1 MLNRYMEEPW
11 LRMGLYSYPANWLK
25 IVYWDHK
32 VTTNA
37 FDTIQKA
44 YECMLNTEPL

>member
-1 MLNRYMEEPW
+1 MLSRYMEELW
-11 LRMGLYSYPANWLK
+11 LRIELYSYSSTWLK